1 MVHKEDIKALQEKKR
16 KIEEKLA
23 HLEQNQSEVMDT
35 STGEGLPNSVSELKT
50 LIQSSIAREEEKHQ
64 KWKIENIRRKHNY
77 VPFIFNLL
85 KILGEK
91 GKLPELVEKSQ
102 KATAARAAAR
112 EAAKKKEK
120 AEKEK
125 AKETSK

>member
-1 MVHKEDIKALQEKKR
+1 LKKRLQEKK
-16 KIEEKLA
+16 K
-23 HLEQNQSEVMDT
+23 
-35 STGEGLPNSVSELKT
+35 
-50 LIQSSIAREEEKHQ
+50 KHQ
-64 KWKIENIRRKHNY
+64 KWRIENIRRKHNY

-102 KATAARAAAR
+102 KATASRAAAR

>member
-1 MVHKEDIKALQEKKR
+1 
-16 KIEEKLA
+16 
-23 HLEQNQSEVMDT
+23 MDT

-50 LIQSSIAREEEKHQ
+50 LIQSSIAEEKSFEEKIAREEEKHQ

-85 KILGEK
+85 KILGEQ

-120 AEKEK
+120 ADKEK